1 MTFLVG
7 GISSAGRALPAV
19 QGHAFQVTR
28 SAGAYLWDDRGQ
40 RYLDTAMG
48 FGATLLG
55 HAPPQV
61 LEAVAQAQAEGPMP
75 SFAHAREEAAAA
87 ALAARCGDLSRV
99 IFLNTGSEAVHLA
112 CRTARIA
119 TGRGRIVKFAA
130 AYDGWYDS
138 VAFGTV
144 QSPAARM
151 SGARPERDGMLL
163 LRYNDFAD
171 VERLFAEY
179 DDIAAILM
187 EPVLA
192 NAGCLEPAPG
202 YLQYVT
208 DRAHRHGA
216 LVILDEVLMGFRLH
230 PGLTGHLLGVD
241 ADLAA
246 VGKAIGS
253 GIPVAALLGKPDLMD
268 LFERGQVVRA
278 GTYSGNP
285 PACAAVVAT
294 LDLLV
299 PQDYLALL
307 ARGDALRARLATTFA
322 AQGLPFTSSGY
333 GSVFTPWNR
342 DQAPTD
348 YVQAEACADPE
359 WTRALHF
366 ALRARGVLI
375 MPFAYGRLYLTF
387 AHDEAVLAE
396 LEAAFTEVAQTW
408 AE

>member
-7 GISSAGRALPAV
+7 GISSAGRAFPDV
-19 QGHAFQVTR
+19 QGHAFRVTR
-28 SAGAYLWDDRGQ
+28 SAGAYLWHDRGQ

-55 HAPPQV
+55 HAPPPV

-75 SFAHAREEAAAA
+75 SFAHALEEAAAA
-87 ALAARCGDLSRV
+87 ALAARCGDLSQV

-130 AYDGWYDS
+130 AYDGWYDP
-138 VAFGTV
+138 VAFGNA

-151 SGARPERDGMLL
+151 TGARPERDGMLL

-208 DRAHRHGA
+208 DRAHRNGA

-230 PGLTGHLLGVD
+230 AGLTGHYLGVD
-241 ADLAA
+241 ADLTAVSGGQWLAA
-246 VGKAIGS
+246 AATLGDIARLGASAGKVFLLENLNTAVDHPGVPFARAEDTLALIEAVASPYLRLNLDLYHAQIGEGNLIELVRRAGPAIGE
-253 GIPVAALLGKPDLMD
+253 IQVADVPGRCEP
-268 LFERGQVVRA
+268 
-278 GTYSGNP
+278 GTGEIH
-285 PACAAVVAT
+285 
-294 LDLLV
+294 
-299 PQDYLALL
+299 YLAI
-307 ARGDALRARLATTFA
+307 A
-322 AQGLPFTSSGY
+322 
-333 GSVFTPWNR
+333 
-342 DQAPTD
+342 
-348 YVQAEACADPE
+348 
-359 WTRALHF
+359 RAL
-366 ALRARGVLI
+366 AKLGYRGVV
-375 MPFAYGRLYLTF
+375 G
-387 AHDEAVLAE
+387 
-396 LEAAFTEVAQTW
+396 LEGWASEGDTERALERFRTAFTV
-408 AE
+408 